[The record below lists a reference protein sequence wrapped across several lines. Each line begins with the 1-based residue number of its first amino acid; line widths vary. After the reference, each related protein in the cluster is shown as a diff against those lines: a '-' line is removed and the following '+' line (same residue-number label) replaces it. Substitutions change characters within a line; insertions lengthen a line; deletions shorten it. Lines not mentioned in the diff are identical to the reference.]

1 MFFHQKKWGGD
12 LGGITGLMVL
22 FRAVLSNQ
30 TFCNDGNV
38 LYLSSI
44 QYNSCKPPTVVT
56 EHLKCGYC
64 D

>member
-1 MFFHQKKWGGD
+1 MFFHQKKGEGD

-30 TFCNDGNV
+30 TSCNDGNV

-44 QYNSCKPPTVVT
+44 HTTAASHPLWLLST
-56 EHLKCGYC
+56 
-64 D
+64 